1 MKNTKKELIIGIV
14 SIIILLVFFAFIINS
29 TLNYLKDIKPETV
42 LTVFATMFTV
52 LLSLFGIIY
61 TQKQIKIREI
71 EEAHRDKK
79 IEIYNKFITISAN
92 MIAGDNPNIPSIKP
106 YEEEELII
114 QIFQFKK
121 DLLLWGS
128 PKVISATLEFVNS
141 AKNNSPLILASIN
154 NLYQSMREDIGLSN
168 KKLKKHELIKIL
180 LSDPEEVDKLIQNS
194 ERV

>member
-1 MKNTKKELIIGIV
+1 MKNTKKELLIGIV
-14 SIIILLVFFAFIINS
+14 SIIILLLFFAFIINS

-79 IEIYNKFITISAN
+79 IEIYNKFITISTN
-92 MIAGDNPNIPSIKP
+92 MIAADNPNIPSIKP
-106 YEEEELII
+106 YKDVDLVEA
-114 QIFQFKK
+114 IFYFKK

-128 PKVISATLEFVNS
+128 PKVVKA
-141 AKNNSPLILASIN
+141 ILFFQDTSIN
-154 NLYQSMREDIGLSN
+154 NPTNILSSVDKLYQAMREDIGLSN
-168 KKLKKHELIKIL
+168 KKLENNELIKIF
-180 LSDPEEVDKLIQNS
+180 LSDPKEIDKL
-194 ERV
+194 EKK